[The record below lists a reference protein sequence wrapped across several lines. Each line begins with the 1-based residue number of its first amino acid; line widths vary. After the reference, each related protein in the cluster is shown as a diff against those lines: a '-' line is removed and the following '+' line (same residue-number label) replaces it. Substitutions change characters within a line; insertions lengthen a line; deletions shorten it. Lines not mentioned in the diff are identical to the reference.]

1 MLPSEA
7 CPSGSSRPGRNPS
20 VWGTCSR
27 WMRQEVGEHRG
38 KEEWKGLTAAGRMAG
53 PAAEKSTAAAGSI
66 SAHVTVLAKAEDEM
80 LACRCEEGGREIWLR
95 QDASSREWPS
105 PLA

>member
-1 MLPSEA
+1 MLPAEA
-7 CPSGSSRPGRNPS
+7 CPTGSSGHWESLPVS
-20 VWGTCSR
+20 GTWSR